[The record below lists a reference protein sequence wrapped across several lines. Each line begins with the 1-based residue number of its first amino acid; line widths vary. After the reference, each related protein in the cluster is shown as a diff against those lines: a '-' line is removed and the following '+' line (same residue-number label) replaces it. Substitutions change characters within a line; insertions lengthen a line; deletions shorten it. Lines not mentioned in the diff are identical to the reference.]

1 MAKRKTGKGSSKSKA
16 PAKRKVAAKAK
27 KPVKK
32 AAKAAPR
39 KAASPK
45 KATVPKKTGAPKKAP
60 APKKLTAQKPIVRP
74 GLRRSVKSRTSVT
87 RLTSPRPVSH
97 KTVLAAHNIYERD
110 LDKTPANFAALTPL
124 QFIERTASV
133 YPDYVALIHGE
144 RRQTWAETYARCR
157 RLASAL
163 VKVGIGTG
171 DTVAIMAPNI
181 PEMYE
186 AHFGVPMT
194 GGVLNSLNTRLDAA
208 MVAFIIDHSE
218 TKVLLVDREYHRVVT
233 EALAIAKTQPL
244 VVDIDDPAC
253 EDRAQIG
260 DTTWEEFI
268 ADGDPDFAWSYPS
281 DEWNAITLNYTS
293 GTTGNPKGVVYSH
306 RGATLSSYGN
316 ATQWPIGLHPVYLWT
331 LPMFHCNGWCFPW
344 TLALVAGTSVCLRR
358 PAAKAIFDALA
369 DNDVSHMCGAPII
382 MQLIIGATEA
392 ERRPL
397 ARKVE
402 FMTAASPP
410 PAAVLEAL
418 EKQNFRVTHVYG
430 LTEVYGPATIC
441 SWHQEWDALPA
452 HDRARLK
459 ARQGVRY
466 AAQDGVTVMDPRT
479 MKEVPRDGATMG
491 EVMFRGNITM
501 KGYLKN
507 PAATRDAFA
516 DGWFHSGDL
525 GVLHSDGYIELRD
538 RSKDIIISGGENIS
552 TIEVE
557 GVIIAHPAV
566 ANAAVVAKPEEKW
579 GETPCAFV
587 MLKPGATATAE
598 DIIAH
603 CRAHLASFKCPRYVV
618 FRDLPM
624 TSTGKVQKFVLRE
637 WAKAA

>member
-1 MAKRKTGKGSSKSKA
+1 MAKGKSGKKKTARSKR
-16 PAKRKVAAKAK
+16 PVKRKVAAKVK
-27 KPVKK
+27 KP
-32 AAKAAPR
+32 ARRIAK
-39 KAASPK
+39 
-45 KATVPKKTGAPKKAP
+45 P
-60 APKKLTAQKPIVRP
+60 APKKPLPPKPLARISV
-74 GLRRSVKSRTSVT
+74 RRSVKGRAAVT
-87 RLTSPRPVSH
+87 RMPSARPASH
-97 KTVLAAHNIYERD
+97 KAALAAHNIYERD
-110 LDKTPANFAALTPL
+110 LDKTSANYAQLTPL

-133 YPDYVALIHGE
+133 YPDHIALVHGE

-163 VKVGIGTG
+163 VKVGIGVG

-194 GGVLNSLNTRLDAA
+194 GAVLNSLNTRLDAA
-208 MVAFIIDHSE
+208 MVAFILDHSE
-218 TKVLLVDREYHRVVT
+218 TKVLLVDREYHRTVT
-233 EALAIAKTQPL
+233 EALAIAKVQPL
-244 VVDIDDPAC
+244 VVDIDDPQC
-253 EDRAQIG
+253 DDRAQIG

-268 ADGDPDFAWSYPS
+268 ATGNAEYSWTYPV
-281 DEWNAITLNYTS
+281 DEWNAISLNYTS
-293 GTTGNPKGVVYSH
+293 GTTGNPKGVVFSH
-306 RGATLSSYGN
+306 RGATLSAYGN
-316 ATQWPIGLHPVYLWT
+316 ATQWAIGIHPVYLWT

-358 PAAKAIFDALA
+358 AAAGTIFDALA
-369 DNDVSHMCGAPII
+369 DHGVTHMCGAPII
-382 MQLIIGATEA
+382 MQFIIGATPE

-397 ARKVE
+397 SLKVE
-402 FMTAASPP
+402 FMTAAAPP

-418 EKQNFRVTHVYG
+418 EKENFRVTHVYG

-441 SWHQEWDALPA
+441 SWHEAWDALPS
-452 HDRARLK
+452 HERARLK

-466 AAQDGVTVMDPRT
+466 TAEDGVTVMDPIA

-491 EVMFRGNITM
+491 EVMFRGNLVM

-507 PAATRDAFA
+507 PAATKDSFEN
-516 DGWFHSGDL
+516 GWFHSGDL
-525 GVLHSDGYIELRD
+525 GVLHEDGYIELRD

-557 GVIIAHPAV
+557 GAIIEHPAV
-566 ANAAVVAKPEEKW
+566 ANVAVVAKPDEKW

-587 MLKPGATATAE
+587 TLKPGARATAE
-598 DIIAH
+598 EIMEH
-603 CRAHLASFKCPRYVV
+603 CRANLARFKCPRHVV

-637 WAKAA
+637 WAKAI